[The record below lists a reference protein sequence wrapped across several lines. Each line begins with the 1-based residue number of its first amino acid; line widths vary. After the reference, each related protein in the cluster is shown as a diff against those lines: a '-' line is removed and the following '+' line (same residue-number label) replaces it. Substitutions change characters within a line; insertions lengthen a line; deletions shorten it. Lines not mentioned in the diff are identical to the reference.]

1 MTSPEAVFHRAAGD
15 RVHGASEVERELVDA
30 LLAAREDWTVAAL
43 AAGAERLRSGQPAM
57 ANLRH
62 LARVLERGD
71 LAVVESNLRRR
82 RTVLLHLDES
92 LAAAASPAIESA
104 RRVLTLSRSSAVA
117 AVLVGSW
124 RRGWRGET
132 VVFDGSPAGGGA
144 SQASR
149 LTEAM
154 DRVRSQP
161 DAAMPSWFGDGRT
174 IVLIGADA
182 VSPERIVN
190 VSGTAALLELA
201 AARSTPVLVVADSG
215 KDLPDDEID
224 ELLRAVP
231 EVVEDG
237 PGRRWRLFEAVSAG
251 LVSRRIRE

>member
-1 MTSPEAVFHRAAGD
+1 MTSLEPVFRRAAED
-15 RVHGASEVERELVDA
+15 RAHGASEIERTLVDA
-30 LLAAREDWTVAAL
+30 LLLERTAWTVAAL
-43 AAGAERLRSGQPAM
+43 AAGAERLRDGQPAM
-57 ANLRH
+57 ANLRR
-62 LARVLERGD
+62 LARELGRGD
-71 LAVVESNLRRR
+71 LESIETALRRR
-82 RTVLLHLDES
+82 RSSLDNLDES
-92 LAAAASPAIESA
+92 LAVAAWPFVEKA

-117 AVLVGSW
+117 ASLEGAW

-144 SQASR
+144 DQASR
-149 LTEAM
+149 LAAGL

-161 DAAMPSWFGDGRT
+161 DAAMPHWFGGGDV

-190 VSGTAALLELA
+190 VTGTAALLELA
-201 AARSTPVLVVADSG
+201 AARSIPVVVVADSG
-215 KDLPDDEID
+215 KDLPDDDID

-231 EVVEDG
+231 EAGDEG
-237 PGRRWRLFEAVSAG
+237 PGRRWPLFEAVSAG

>member
-1 MTSPEAVFHRAAGD
+1 
-15 RVHGASEVERELVDA
+15 
-30 LLAAREDWTVAAL
+30 
-43 AAGAERLRSGQPAM
+43 M
-57 ANLRH
+57 ANLRN
-62 LARVLERGD
+62 LARELGRGD
-71 LAVVESNLRRR
+71 LATIEAGLRRR
-82 RTVLLHLDES
+82 RSQLLDVNDL
-92 LAAAASPAIESA
+92 LAVAALPSIEKA

-117 AVLVGSW
+117 AVLEEAW

-149 LTEAM
+149 IAETL

-161 DAAMPSWFGDGRT
+161 DAAMPGWFGGGG
-174 IVLIGADA
+174 VMVVIGADA

-190 VSGTAALLELA
+190 VAGTAALLELA
-201 AARSTPVLVVADSG
+201 AARSVPAIVVADSG

-224 ELLRAVP
+224 ELLAAVP

-237 PGRRWRLFEAVSAG
+237 PGRRWPLFEAVSAD
-251 LVSRRIRE
+251 LVGRRIRE